1 MESALRL
8 VAHEFAIAIAIVR
21 NDAITREGMTAL
33 LAQYDDFAV
42 VASVADIGA
51 AALREADPDI
61 ILVDAQHSDLDSR
74 HLANALANS
83 ATRARII
90 VTGVSPDYPN
100 LMALVRAGVGGFVIK
115 DATFS
120 DLAVAIRSVSN
131 GAQVIPPA
139 LLETVSRTA
148 MNGQPAGSMFDLLTP
163 REREVTVHIA
173 NGKCNKEIAARIG
186 ISTYTVKSHVRNIM
200 EKLGLHTRLQ
210 IAAKANQE
218 RRLLRHE
225 RLADSQSVAIRSA
238 SPIQRSRTAYDVS
251 CATTSAHGRPGR
263 NLCGSP
269 PRRTSSSA
277 SK

>member
-8 VAHEFAIAIAIVR
+8 VAHEFAITIAIVR

-33 LAQYDDFAV
+33 LTQHDDFAI

-74 HLANALANS
+74 HLANALANVVS
-83 ATRARII
+83 RARII
-90 VTGVSPDYPN
+90 VTGVSPDDPD
-100 LMALVRAGVGGFVIK
+100 LMDLVRAGVAGFVIT
-115 DATFS
+115 DAAFS
-120 DLAVAIRSVSN
+120 DLAVAIRSVSD

-148 MNGQPAGSMFDLLTP
+148 MNEQPVGSIFDLLTP
-163 REREVTVHIA
+163 REHEVTVHIA

-186 ISTYTVKSHVRNIM
+186 ISTYTVKSHVRNVM

-218 RRLLRHE
+218 RRLLRRA
-225 RLADSQSVAIRSA
+225 RLADSEPVAIRSA
-238 SPIQRSRTAYDVS
+238 SPFPPDFSKPAP
-251 CATTSAHGRPGR
+251 SAAP
-263 NLCGSP
+263 
-269 PRRTSSSA
+269 
-277 SK
+277 